1 MDSVDMNLIA
11 ALDALLAEG
20 SVTGAARCL
29 GLSSSAMSRTL
40 ARLRTA
46 TGDPLL
52 VRAGRGLVPTPRATE
67 LRDRVHL
74 LTRDVRTVLS
84 PHAGRLEVASLVRT
98 FTIRAGEGFI
108 ALFSTP
114 LVAAVT
120 EVAPHVRLRFAPK
133 PDKDALPLR
142 DGHIDLEIGVLGAS
156 APEVRT
162 RFISRDVF
170 IGAVRIGHPLLEGPM
185 TPKRYAA
192 CRHVVAS
199 RKGNFTGPVDDALEA
214 LGLRREIVAVV
225 PGFPDALRIARDT
238 DLVALVP
245 RSGLASPTGAE
256 GLVGFDLPVRTPPIT
271 ISAMWHP
278 RMDADPAH
286 RWLREIVVGVCQAAA
301 PPRRPRPE
309 TGTDSGSPGSP
320 DDRRVF
326 AQPGGRATDDL

>member
-1 MDSVDMNLIA
+1 MNLLA

-20 SVTGAARCL
+20 SVTGAARRL

-40 ARLRTA
+40 ARLRSA

-52 VRAGRGLVPTPRATE
+52 VRAGRGLAPTPRASE

-74 LTRDVRTVLS
+74 LTREVRTVLS
-84 PHAGRLEVASLVRT
+84 PDASHLEVASLERT
-98 FTIRAGEGFI
+98 FTIRAGEGFVG
-108 ALFSTP
+108 LFCAP

-120 EVAPHVRLRFAPK
+120 QVAPHVRLRFAPK

-142 DGHIDLEIGVLGAS
+142 DGDIDLEIGVLGAS

-162 RFISRDVF
+162 RFVFRDAF
-170 IGAVRIGHPLLEGPM
+170 IGAVRTGHPLLGGAM
-185 TPKRYAA
+185 TPERYAA

-199 RKGNFTGPVDDALEA
+199 RSGKFTGPVDDALEA

-225 PGFPDALRIARDT
+225 PGFPDAMRIARDT

-245 RSGLASPTGAE
+245 RSGLAGAIGADPTGS
-256 GLVGFDLPVRTPPIT
+256 GLVGFDLPVRTPPIA

-286 RWLREIVVGVCQAAA
+286 RWLRDTVVAVCQAAA
-301 PPRRPRPE
+301 PRPP
-309 TGTDSGSPGSP
+309 P
-320 DDRRVF
+320 
-326 AQPGGRATDDL
+326 A

>member
-1 MDSVDMNLIA
+1 MNLLA

-20 SVTGAARCL
+20 SVTGAARRL
-29 GLSSSAMSRTL
+29 GLSASAMSRTL
-40 ARLRTA
+40 ARLRSA

-52 VRAGRGLVPTPRATE
+52 VRAGRGLVPTPRAAE

-84 PHAGRLEVASLVRT
+84 PHAGHLDLASLART
-98 FTIRAGEGFI
+98 FTIRAGEGFVE
-108 ALFSTP
+108 LFCAP
-114 LVAAVT
+114 LVAAVS

-142 DGHIDLEIGVLGAS
+142 DGQVDLEIGVLGAS

-162 RFISRDVF
+162 QFIFRDAFV
-170 IGAVRIGHPLLEGPM
+170 GAARIGHPLLEGPI
-185 TPKRYAA
+185 TPERYAA

-225 PGFPDALRIARDT
+225 PGFPDAMRIARET

-245 RSGLASPTGAE
+245 RSGLASPTGPDPTGL
-256 GLVGFDLPVRTPPIT
+256 GLVGFDLPVRTPPIA

-286 RWLREIVVGVCQAAA
+286 RWLRDTVVAVCQAAA
-301 PPRRPRPE
+301 PTR
-309 TGTDSGSPGSP
+309 
-320 DDRRVF
+320 
-326 AQPGGRATDDL
+326 